1 LELITRY
8 LLTITIQAK
17 MINQKFLNFKDCRPS
32 LSLVESGMAGKS
44 KNRRTAERFKKFP
57 PLLGLLINVNRDAG
71 LQRKGM
77 EIATFLQIT
86 PGQFSLLSY

>member
-1 LELITRY
+1 
-8 LLTITIQAK
+8 